1 MKLSLADRNPVVVR
15 GAITAAATAIVHV
28 LVVLALVPARVEDPI
43 STAVDAI
50 GLVVLLLWAR
60 AGVTPNAKVIARV
73 TTRGD
78 VVPGAASGL
87 PAGAG
92 VGVRSTETGDPILSR
107 VHVDPTLVDPD
118 VVGPV
123 LTRPVAGERPFD

>member
-60 AGVTPNAKVIARV
+60 AGVTPNAKVITRV
-73 TTRGD
+73 TTSGRVVAGD
-78 VVPGAASGL
+78 AAVRPAGQPVAVVPGVVA
-87 PAGAG
+87 
-92 VGVRSTETGDPILSR
+92 RTE
-107 VHVDPTLVDPD
+107 
-118 VVGPV
+118 
-123 LTRPVAGERPFD
+123 PVAVKPELVREPEFD